1 MPETIQFA
9 NLLSGPNLPRF
20 NLWSAQSRNVWVS
33 KLVPYIK
40 FLVNWLTVL
49 VSFLFQNHAFVK
61 KTEEEYE
68 KVVNFGDWVCKVM
81 KIQPPS

>member
-1 MPETIQFA
+1 M
-9 NLLSGPNLPRF
+9 NL
-20 NLWSAQSRNVWVS
+20 NVWIS
-33 KLVPYIK
+33 KCVQNKDVPPSFWLIIQCTGTVIK
-40 FLVNWLTVL
+40 VQDETVGYL
-49 VSFLFQNHAFVK
+49 NFFDFQNHAFVK